1 MRLQFVLGSHS
12 ASIHPA
18 TNASN
23 WTVEGQV
30 GRRRGRGLEG
40 NSEKKEGESRRKRSV
55 RGRGLMGCKGCR
67 GRPGKWEGC

>member
-40 NSEKKEGESRRKRSV
+40 NSGEKKKGGGEQKEEK
-55 RGRGLMGCKGCR
+55 CA
-67 GRPGKWEGC
+67 W